1 MPQPTSAPDQ
11 DRPTLWPQSLKDEAR
26 IRLALESAQSENRR
40 LKDLVVRLS
49 EMILRNIL
57 DNEARPPPNAP
68 GSHKSIDHMQR

>member
-1 MPQPTSAPDQ
+1 MQQPTSIPVQ

-26 IRLALESAQSENRR
+26 MRLALESAQSENRR

-57 DNEARPPPNAP
+57 DGEVRPPPPRRDRA
-68 GSHKSIDHMQR
+68 KL